1 MRKFLSFAAAGATC
15 LALCAAPGIAN
26 ATTITLVNFSGT
38 GLTALQA
45 TSQSIGGGVTGSTAL
60 NLADDWVEFYLTPS
74 DITTV
79 TVDDLANTH
88 YPNEEWQIV
97 GPGLNTG
104 LIAAS
109 NVPTPV
115 TIPDGGAANDYYLEL
130 TSGTPSSFGISSF
143 SLTVPNSQPINPTP
157 LPGALVLFA
166 GGLGLLGATGLRKS
180 KKTGRS
186 LQVAATV

>member
-1 MRKFLSFAAAGATC
+1 MRKILSFAAAGAAY
-15 LALCAAPGIAN
+15 LALCAAPETAS
-26 ATTITLVNFSGT
+26 ATTITLVNSNGT
-38 GLTALQA
+38 GLTAIQA
-45 TSQSIGGGVTGSTAL
+45 TAQSIGGGVVGSTAL
-60 NLADDWVEFYLTPS
+60 STVSDWVEFYLTPA
-74 DITTV
+74 DTTTV

-104 LIAAS
+104 LIAAN
-109 NVPTPV
+109 NVPTAV
-115 TIPDGGAANDYYLEL
+115 VIPDAGVANDYYLEL
-130 TSGTPSSFGISSF
+130 TSGTPTTFGISSF
-143 SLTVPNSQPINPTP
+143 SLTVPLSSGTQTP

-186 LQVAATV
+186 LQAAATV